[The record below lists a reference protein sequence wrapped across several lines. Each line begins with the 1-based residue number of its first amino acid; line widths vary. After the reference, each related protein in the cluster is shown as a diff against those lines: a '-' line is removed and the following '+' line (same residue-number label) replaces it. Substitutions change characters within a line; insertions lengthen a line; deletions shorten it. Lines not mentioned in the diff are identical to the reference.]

1 MEALIETEDS
11 RFAPYINSYFKK
23 QCIESHLSF
32 TRIFFQA
39 RQGIKFRVNWHHHLI
54 ADTLQKV
61 IDGELKNVIFNVPPG
76 SSKCVAPETLVFT
89 TDGPKRADKVRPFD
103 MLYSH
108 DNGLICIEPC
118 LATEAARKNSL
129 EISMRS
135 GRSIVVSHD
144 HPMLGL
150 RGYTKA
156 EDFIAG
162 DRIRCIAAEI
172 DSEQEI
178 NEDEL
183 SFATFMIFEG
193 TCSLPEI
200 RFSGDKNESTSE
212 FLAVCDRLGVR
223 WKQYECNSKY
233 DFNLLG
239 GKDGVAANLLKK
251 FGLLGGNSYTKRIP
265 HNWFSLSL
273 KQKLRVIDIAIATDG
288 YIAKSKGSFGIGL
301 ANKGLIE
308 DLQHMLS
315 TCGIVSSWHYHPN
328 NHAGCW
334 VLLVPR
340 EDTLKLSE
348 KLTMF
353 HKRKSMNMETKAQS
367 CLRSIPSE
375 AVRGVKGFWYWSK
388 FNGKPGNK
396 KTITQN
402 NFARCVER
410 FPELEYYQ
418 NRDFYWDEVVGI
430 KDVGERDLI
439 HLQVN
444 RTRNFIANGLVSH
457 NTEMVGINL
466 MARGLAINPRCRFL
480 YLSYSDDLALVNSYL
495 AKEIIGS
502 DEYQAMWP
510 MEGASDAKS
519 SKRWNIKMNKKQ
531 AGGVY
536 ATSLGGQITGFRAG
550 HMAEGFQGAII
561 CFPHE
566 ETVLTERGMVSIGDI
581 VASRE
586 NVRVYSRNMETG
598 EIELRRIEG
607 WHKNPESDI
616 IEVGLS
622 DESTF
627 RCTPYHKIWT
637 DNRGWVEAA
646 SLTSLDCIPNFE
658 PTKSLPNS
666 RFIPTR
672 AGNTKT
678 LKANNRNPSFIR
690 YVRHDL
696 FTYCL
701 TVEGNHNFFVGHSQV
716 LSSNCDD
723 PLKIEDSF
731 SKTYRDRANRQLVGT
746 VESRKANPDTPIIL
760 IMQRVAEEDPTG
772 FIMKGGLSGEWHHVV
787 IPAIIDDA
795 YVAKLDP
802 KYQAMVDSSERDE
815 NGRFSYWPYKEPIKS
830 LCEREKGGEG
840 NSVIARYSFSSQYMQ
855 APTPLGGGI
864 IQGGNFK
871 RYKML
876 PKLRA
881 RKIFA
886 DTAQKTAERNDF
898 SVFECWGLGED
909 GCIYLIDLIRG
920 KWEAHDLKRRAK
932 DFWAKHK
939 LVESLVTSQDAAI
952 ADQAKR
958 MGKLQAMM
966 VEDKSSG
973 TGLIQDIRSE
983 GRVPILPIQ
992 RSVDKLTRV
1001 MDVVSYIDSGHVYI
1015 PEEADFV
1022 SDFLTECEAFTPDD
1036 SHKHDDQID
1045 PMCDAIN
1052 NFLGSNSG
1060 GGIIDYYREQ
1070 AEALKAQQEAG
1081 K

>member
-54 ADTLQKV
+54 ADTLQNV

-193 TCSLPEI
+193 TCSLPGI

-340 EDTLKLSE
+340 EDTLKLSG

-550 HMAEGFQGAII
+550 HMAEGFQGAIVI
-561 CFPHE
+561 
-566 ETVLTERGMVSIGDI
+566 
-581 VASRE
+581 
-586 NVRVYSRNMETG
+586 
-598 EIELRRIEG
+598 
-607 WHKNPESDI
+607 
-616 IEVGLS
+616 
-622 DESTF
+622 
-627 RCTPYHKIWT
+627 
-637 DNRGWVEAA
+637 
-646 SLTSLDCIPNFE
+646 
-658 PTKSLPNS
+658 
-666 RFIPTR
+666 
-672 AGNTKT
+672 
-678 LKANNRNPSFIR
+678 
-690 YVRHDL
+690 
-696 FTYCL
+696 
-701 TVEGNHNFFVGHSQV
+701 
-716 LSSNCDD
+716 DD

-920 KWEAHDLKRRAK
+920 KWEAHELKQRAK